1 VGSEEELA
9 DGVRSLAQGI
19 LGFLQLQGLQL
30 ANDKDLRPWISLRRQ
45 NIQAVN
51 AFLQASQYIFRYER
65 VAGERYLRRAIELD
79 PTFIEP
85 RVWLIPG
92 LVEDKPEEARQH
104 YDALLMLDANAS
116 PFEQAM
122 IAFAGAVLNGDSVA
136 QARQLEIALDYLP
149 GNNILLM
156 NLAESR
162 EANGDCAGALDA
174 MRSAIDM
181 RWRYPP
187 MYEVWGWCSI
197 QAGHFTEARHV
208 LLDAVTMPAVHPNLY
223 AILDGL
229 AIVDGDL
236 AAADRYDALHIAR
249 ERELDRPA
257 PSNYIAKVYAQLGSY
272 CLSRGQYDRAS
283 RLFSKAVA
291 AEPKVADHYRHL
303 ADALQ
308 KLGDARQAE
317 RIEQRLRE
325 LEAGRR

>member
-1 VGSEEELA
+1 
-9 DGVRSLAQGI
+9 
-19 LGFLQLQGLQL
+19 
-30 ANDKDLRPWISLRRQ
+30 
-45 NIQAVN
+45 
-51 AFLQASQYIFRYER
+51 
-65 VAGERYLRRAIELD
+65 
-79 PTFIEP
+79 
-85 RVWLIPG
+85 
-92 LVEDKPEEARQH
+92 
-104 YDALLMLDANAS
+104 
-116 PFEQAM
+116 
-122 IAFAGAVLNGDSVA
+122 
-136 QARQLEIALDYLP
+136 
-149 GNNILLM
+149 
-156 NLAESR
+156 
-162 EANGDCAGALDA
+162 
-174 MRSAIDM
+174 
-181 RWRYPP
+181 
-187 MYEVWGWCSI
+187 
-197 QAGHFTEARHV
+197 
-208 LLDAVTMPAVHPNLY
+208 MPAVHPNLY